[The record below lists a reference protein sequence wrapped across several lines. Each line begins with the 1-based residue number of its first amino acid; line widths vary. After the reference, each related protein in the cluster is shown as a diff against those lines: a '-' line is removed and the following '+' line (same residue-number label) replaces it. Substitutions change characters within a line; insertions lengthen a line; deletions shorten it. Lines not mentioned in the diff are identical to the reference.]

1 MNDQEKQAMLAFLGT
16 MHAQAKATD
25 QMIVGQSQFL
35 KPASPTIQNQFAQ
48 ILQAPTSQHI
58 EQPVQYAEPPPM
70 MAPSPMPQQPMPQ
83 QPQVENPQLEFR
95 FEPTPPSSPVTSV
108 QNEKLIEILEEIN
121 LNLSRVV
128 DILDNKNKPNARTKN
143 PKKG

>member
-70 MAPSPMPQQPMPQ
+70 MAPPPMPQQPP
-83 QPQVENPQLEFR
+83 VENPQLEFR
-95 FEPTPPSSPVTSV
+95 FEPTPPPPPVQQAPAVSA
-108 QNEKLIEILEEIN
+108 ELIEVLEKIN
-121 LNLSRVV
+121 LNIERIGN
-128 DILDNKNKPNARTKN
+128 ILETKNKQNARTKN
-143 PKKG
+143 PKKE